1 VTTTAEIDRILL
13 DGRPPVVRL
22 RTFATLLAEESGL
35 GTEGMTLVGGSAIEI
50 YTQGDSVSGDVDLL
64 VSDRERAASVLRKW
78 GFRDE
83 GKLLT
88 KDSLGLVVDLR
99 AIANSGSRRLTRV
112 IRTKYGGIRVA
123 GVEDLVLQRLRE
135 VRFWK
140 QGDDAYAQ
148 AVLLV
153 ERYGRELDWEY
164 IGFFSKK
171 ESLENLVDDLR
182 RRAGLPPSE
191 PDRKDRLRE

>member
-1 VTTTAEIDRILL
+1 MTTTAEIDRILL

-88 KDSLGLVVDLR
+88 
-99 AIANSGSRRLTRV
+99 
-112 IRTKYGGIRVA
+112 
-123 GVEDLVLQRLRE
+123 
-135 VRFWK
+135 
-140 QGDDAYAQ
+140 
-148 AVLLV
+148 
-153 ERYGRELDWEY
+153 
-164 IGFFSKK
+164 
-171 ESLENLVDDLR
+171 
-182 RRAGLPPSE
+182 
-191 PDRKDRLRE
+191 